1 MGPSDWCR
9 MPLIPLI
16 ILGLLFLVGA
26 IALGIGHKGWSWGT
40 IAAAW
45 LVLLTSVGAFFL
57 VGMLGQR
64 EREWRKIVASY
75 QAAIARERDA
85 LVPAAGNLRPDPASK
100 PLSKLEDERDRWTR
114 VRDRINTWR
123 GRHWDD
129 ADFVPPAEGRP
140 GTITIT
146 GLENSTINPG
156 AELYVFDATPI
167 EQGGRFLGAY
177 RVDAVD
183 KNVFKV
189 SNISVPDAADLKAL
203 AQPRDGK
210 AVVYEDL
217 PIDRSIAFHRTPVP
231 APAGGVAAAGDG
243 GVAAAGDGSVAPA
256 GDGGAATPT
265 TTEPLDGSAGP
276 RKSDPEAMLRHL
288 ERKLAEFRL
297 HDTVIGGAEVADPAT
312 APAPDAESTPAD
324 GESPA
329 AAPDASAPGANRLVA
344 DPTLSETAPL
354 GVRWARVVFNKPL
367 EYTWPDGTTSSF
379 KEGEILPSIPAEQVA
394 LLRQRGADFTSTW
407 SIPPG
412 LYWANVEFKQA
423 HSFPRPQGEPIE
435 FEPGR
440 TVQFDLETA
449 KELEKQG
456 VASITAV
463 IFRRPLADGNVAL
476 RGAGQFQA
484 DGKALPI
491 EVNGLVVMRRIL
503 EEDKRSIDSS
513 IGQLKGAKASTDQ
526 EIALRKNEQ
535 SELED
540 DIGHW
545 RSDVDAAEQT
555 AESFESRLSS
565 VRRELSASEEAIGT
579 LGREFTAAVD
589 TLTRAIDQSAPAPS
603 RPPVPAD
610 IGR

>member
-1 MGPSDWCR
+1 

-64 EREWRKIVASY
+64 EREWRKVVAAY

-85 LVPAAGNLRPDPASK
+85 LVPAGANLRPDPVAK
-100 PLSKLEDERDRWTR
+100 PLATLEDERDRWAR

-123 GRHWDD
+123 GRHWDN
-129 ADFVPPAEGRP
+129 AEFAAPAGDRP
-140 GTITIT
+140 GTISIA
-146 GLENSTINPG
+146 GLENTTINPG
-156 AELYVFDATPI
+156 AELYVFDTTPI

-183 KNVFKV
+183 KNVFQV

-210 AVVYEDL
+210 VVVYEDL

-231 APAGGVAAAGDG
+231 ATPEGSADGASIPAP
-243 GVAAAGDGSVAPA
+243 S
-256 GDGGAATPT
+256 
-265 TTEPLDGSAGP
+265 ESLDGTAGP
-276 RKSDPEAMLRHL
+276 KKSDPEAMLRHL
-288 ERKLAEFRL
+288 ERKLEEFRL
-297 HDTVIGGAEVADPAT
+297 HDTVISG
-312 APAPDAESTPAD
+312 D
-324 GESPA
+324 GSDRSA
-329 AAPDASAPGANRLVA
+329 AATDGLPGEAPTAEGDAAAEGDGALAANGDGALATNGDGAPGTSRPVA
-344 DPTLSETAPL
+344 DPTLSETPPL
-354 GVRWARVVFNKPL
+354 GVHWARVVFNKAFD
-367 EYTWPDGTTSSF
+367 YTWPDGTTSVF
-379 KEGEILPSIPAEQVA
+379 AEGETLPSIPAEQVA
-394 LLRQRGADFTSTW
+394 VLRERGADFTSTW

-423 HSFPRPQGEPIE
+423 HSFPRAQGEAIE

-440 TVQFDLETA
+440 TVQFDLDTA
-449 KELEKQG
+449 KTLEKDG
-456 VASITAV
+456 IATITSV
-463 IFRRPLADGNVAL
+463 IFRRPLADANVAL
-476 RGAGQFQA
+476 RGAGQHQA
-484 DGKALPI
+484 DGRPLPL

-513 IGQLKGAKASTDQ
+513 IGQLRAAKASTEK
-526 EIALRKNEQ
+526 EIALRQSEQ
-535 SELED
+535 SDLQD

-545 RSDVDAAEQT
+545 RLDVDAAQR
-555 AESFESRLSS
+555 AAGAFESQLASIRRQLSD
-565 VRRELSASEEAIGT
+565 SEGAIGT
-579 LGREFTAAVD
+579 LGREFNAAID
-589 TLTRAIDQSAPAPS
+589 TLTRSIDQSAPAPS

-610 IGR
+610 LTR

>member
-26 IALGIGHKGWSWGT
+26 IALGVGHKGWSWGT

-231 APAGGVAAAGDG
+231 APAGGVAAVGDG
-243 GVAAAGDGSVAPA
+243 GVAAAGDGT
-256 GDGGAATPT
+256 AATPT

-288 ERKLAEFRL
+288 ERKLEELRL

-324 GESPA
+324 GESPV

-379 KEGEILPSIPAEQVA
+379 KKGEILPSIPAEQVA

-535 SELED
+535 SDLED

-579 LGREFTAAVD
+579 LGRELTAAVD

-610 IGR
+610 IAR

>member
-1 MGPSDWCR
+1 M
-9 MPLIPLI
+9 
-16 ILGLLFLVGA
+16 
-26 IALGIGHKGWSWGT
+26 
-40 IAAAW
+40 
-45 LVLLTSVGAFFL
+45 GAFFL

-129 ADFVPPAEGRP
+129 ADFVPPAEGRA

-231 APAGGVAAAGDG
+231 AAAGGAASGGAVSGAAAGDG
-243 GVAAAGDGSVAPA
+243 GDGAAA
-256 GDGGAATPT
+256 TQT

-288 ERKLAEFRL
+288 ERKLEEFRL
-297 HDTVIGGAEVADPAT
+297 HDTVIGGAEVADPAQV
-312 APAPDAESTPAD
+312 PAPNGESAPTDGDSAVAAD
-324 GESPA
+324 GAGA
-329 AAPDASAPGANRLVA
+329 AEASRLVA
-344 DPTLSETAPL
+344 DPTLSETPPL

-367 EYTWPDGTTSSF
+367 EYAWPDGTTSSF
-379 KEGEILPSIPAEQVA
+379 KAGEILPSIPAEQVA

-440 TVQFDLETA
+440 TVQFDLDTA
-449 KELEKQG
+449 KGLEKDG

-526 EIALRKNEQ
+526 EIALRKTEQ

-555 AESFESRLSS
+555 AESFQSRLSS

-610 IGR
+610 IAR

>member
-1 MGPSDWCR
+1 

-16 ILGLLFLVGA
+16 ILGILFLVGA

-40 IAAAW
+40 VAAAW

-100 PLSKLEDERDRWTR
+100 PLATLEIERDRWAR

-129 ADFVPPAEGRP
+129 AEFSPPAEGRP
-140 GTITIT
+140 GTITIS

-156 AELYVFDATPI
+156 AELYVFDTTAI

-210 AVVYEDL
+210 VVVYEDL

-231 APAGGVAAAGDG
+231 AAAGGGAAVGDG
-243 GVAAAGDGSVAPA
+243 GDGGEAAGT
-256 GDGGAATPT
+256 ATPS

-288 ERKLAEFRL
+288 ERKLEEFRL
-297 HDTVIGGAEVADPAT
+297 HDTVIGGAEGTDPAT
-312 APAPDAESTPAD
+312 APEPEAGVVPADAEST
-324 GESPA
+324 A
-329 AAPDASAPGANRLVA
+329 AAEGGVAPGASRAVA
-344 DPTLSETAPL
+344 DPTLSETPPL
-354 GVRWARVVFNKPL
+354 GVRWARVVFNKPFD
-367 EYTWPDGTTSSF
+367 YTWPDGTTSNF
-379 KEGEILPSIPAEQVA
+379 KDGEVLPSIPAEQVA
-394 LLRQRGADFTSTW
+394 LLRQSGADFISTW

-423 HSFPRPQGEPIE
+423 HSFPRAQGEPIE

-449 KELEKQG
+449 KGLEKDG
-456 VASITAV
+456 IASITSV

-476 RGAGQFQA
+476 RGAGQFQS

-526 EIALRKNEQ
+526 EIALRKTEQ
-535 SELED
+535 SQLED

-545 RSDVDAAEQT
+545 QGDVDAAERT
-555 AESFESRLSS
+555 AESFASRLSS
-565 VRRELSASEEAIGT
+565 IRRQLSASEAAIGA
-579 LGREFTAAVD
+579 LGREFNATVE

-610 IGR
+610 IAR

>member
-1 MGPSDWCR
+1 M
-9 MPLIPLI
+9 
-16 ILGLLFLVGA
+16 
-26 IALGIGHKGWSWGT
+26 
-40 IAAAW
+40 
-45 LVLLTSVGAFFL
+45 
-57 VGMLGQR
+57 
-64 EREWRKIVASY
+64 
-75 QAAIARERDA
+75 
-85 LVPAAGNLRPDPASK
+85 
-100 PLSKLEDERDRWTR
+100 
-114 VRDRINTWR
+114 
-123 GRHWDD
+123 
-129 ADFVPPAEGRP
+129 
-140 GTITIT
+140 
-146 GLENSTINPG
+146 
-156 AELYVFDATPI
+156 
-167 EQGGRFLGAY
+167 
-177 RVDAVD
+177 
-183 KNVFKV
+183 V
-189 SNISVPDAADLKAL
+189 S
-203 AQPRDGK
+203 
-210 AVVYEDL
+210 
-217 PIDRSIAFHRTPVP
+217 
-231 APAGGVAAAGDG
+231 
-243 GVAAAGDGSVAPA
+243 
-256 GDGGAATPT
+256 
-265 TTEPLDGSAGP
+265 
-276 RKSDPEAMLRHL
+276 
-288 ERKLAEFRL
+288 
-297 HDTVIGGAEVADPAT
+297 
-312 APAPDAESTPAD
+312 
-324 GESPA
+324 
-329 AAPDASAPGANRLVA
+329 
-344 DPTLSETAPL
+344 DPTLSETPPL

-394 LLRQRGADFTSTW
+394 LLRQRGADFTWTW

-449 KELEKQG
+449 KGLEKEG

-526 EIALRKNEQ
+526 EITLRKNEQ

-555 AESFESRLSS
+555 VASFESRLSS

-610 IGR
+610 IAR

>member
-1 MGPSDWCR
+1 

-40 IAAAW
+40 VAAAW

-85 LVPAAGNLRPDPASK
+85 LVPASGNLRPDPGSK
-100 PLSKLEDERDRWTR
+100 PLATLEVERDRWTR

-129 ADFVPPAEGRP
+129 AEFSPPADGRP
-140 GTITIT
+140 GTITIA

-156 AELYVFDATPI
+156 AELYVFDTMPI

-210 AVVYEDL
+210 VVVYEDL

-243 GVAAAGDGSVAPA
+243 GDA
-256 GDGGAATPT
+256 AATPT
-265 TTEPLDGSAGP
+265 PSTTEPLDGSAGP

-288 ERKLAEFRL
+288 ERKLEEFRL
-297 HDTVIGGAEVADPAT
+297 HDTVIGGAEAVDPAT
-312 APAPDAESTPAD
+312 APAPDTGAVAAD
-324 GESPA
+324 GENTA
-329 AAPDASAPGANRLVA
+329 GTEGGDAPGASRPVP
-344 DPTLSETAPL
+344 DPTLSQTPPL
-354 GVRWARVVFNKPL
+354 GVRWARVVFNKPFD
-367 EYTWPDGTTSSF
+367 YSWPDGTTSTF
-379 KEGEILPSIPAEQVA
+379 KDGEVLPSIPAEQVA
-394 LLRQRGADFTSTW
+394 LLRDSGADFSSTW

-423 HSFPRPQGEPIE
+423 HSFPRAQGEPIE

-449 KELEKQG
+449 KGLEKDG
-456 VASITAV
+456 IASITSV

-545 RSDVDAAEQT
+545 RSDVDAAERT
-555 AESFESRLSS
+555 AESFASRLASI
-565 VRRELSASEEAIGT
+565 RRELSSSEEAIGE

-610 IGR
+610 IAR

>member
-16 ILGLLFLVGA
+16 VLGLLFLVGA

-85 LVPAAGNLRPDPASK
+85 LVPSAGNLRPDPASK
-100 PLSKLEDERDRWTR
+100 PLAKLEDERDRWTR

-231 APAGGVAAAGDG
+231 AAGDG
-243 GVAAAGDGSVAPA
+243 GVAAS
-256 GDGGAATPT
+256 TPT
-265 TTEPLDGSAGP
+265 TTESLDGSAGP

-288 ERKLAEFRL
+288 ERKLEELRL
-297 HDTVIGGAEVADPAT
+297 HDTVIGGTEVADPAT
-312 APAPDAESTPAD
+312 APAPDAPSVPPD
-324 GESPA
+324 GESADA
-329 AAPDASAPGANRLVA
+329 ADGAGAAGVSRPVA
-344 DPTLSETAPL
+344 DPTLSETPPL

-367 EYTWPDGTTSSF
+367 AYTWPDGTTSSF
-379 KEGEILPSIPAEQVA
+379 KQGETLPSIPAEQVA
-394 LLRQRGADFTSTW
+394 LLRQSGADFTSTW

-440 TVQFDLETA
+440 TVQFDLDTA
-449 KELEKQG
+449 KGLEKEG

-526 EIALRKNEQ
+526 EITLRKNEQ

-555 AESFESRLSS
+555 ADSFESRLSS

-579 LGREFTAAVD
+579 LGRELTAAID
-589 TLTRAIDQSAPAPS
+589 TLTSAIDQSAPAPS
-603 RPPVPAD
+603 RPPVPAN
-610 IGR
+610 IAR

>member
-1 MGPSDWCR
+1 MAPSDWCR

-16 ILGLLFLVGA
+16 PLIILGLLFLAGA

-40 IAAAW
+40 ITAAW

-75 QAAIARERDA
+75 QAAIAREREA
-85 LVPAAGNLRPDPASK
+85 LVPSAGNLRPDPASK

-123 GRHWDD
+123 GRHWDN

-140 GTITIT
+140 GTITIA
-146 GLENSTINPG
+146 GLENSTVNPG

-167 EQGGRFLGAY
+167 EQGGSFLGAY

-217 PIDRSIAFHRTPVP
+217 PVDRSIAFHRTQVP
-231 APAGGVAAAGDG
+231 AAGASGD
-243 GVAAAGDGSVAPA
+243 APA
-256 GDGGAATPT
+256 SDGGAATPSPS
-265 TTEPLDGSAGP
+265 EPLDGPANP
-276 RKSDPEAMLRHL
+276 RKIEAESMLRHL
-288 ERKLAEFRL
+288 ERKLEEFRL
-297 HDTVIGGAEVADPAT
+297 HDTVIGGAEAPNPAT
-312 APAPDAESTPAD
+312 APAPDAESVPAD
-324 GESPA
+324 GESPVA
-329 AAPDASAPGANRLVA
+329 ASNGSAPGVSRLVS
-344 DPTLSETAPL
+344 DPTLSETPPL

-379 KEGEILPSIPAEQVA
+379 KEGEILRSIPAEQVA
-394 LLRQRGADFTSTW
+394 LLRKRGADFTSTW

-423 HSFPRPQGEPIE
+423 HSFPRPRGEPIE

-449 KELEKQG
+449 KGLERDG

-463 IFRRPLADGNVAL
+463 TFRRPLADGNVAL
-476 RGAGQFQA
+476 RGAGEFDA

-513 IGQLKGAKASTDQ
+513 IGQLKLAKASTDE

-545 RSDVDAAEQT
+545 QSDVDAAEQT
-555 AESFESRLSS
+555 AESFETRLSS
-565 VRRELSASEEAIGT
+565 VRRELSASEGAIGT

-610 IGR
+610 ITR